1 MCIDRYWK
9 GRDMN
14 PVLQT
19 YYKDDKEEK
28 YQQQREALSRLH
40 GGAKSRRLPLSI
52 RYSEGASYDI
62 VNHTEGDD
70 PEKLKTALTMQIR
83 TQNRQKKAKIEAELK
98 DRGEALYGIM
108 DARKLSRVS
117 YARYSAQLERGY
129 DPLKVELSA
138 PLAGAVP
145 RPSRPMTSWES
156 LAPGGRNNGPGP
168 ASAMDSARGSA
179 RLPLTSGRNNDS
191 DLGGG
196 MSSARSQPF
205 NSARGSGRGVP
216 SLDLTKTDFGQKVT
230 YSEPTA
236 ISPTGGNVKMSV
248 RTGGRL

>member
-1 MCIDRYWK
+1 
-9 GRDMN
+9 MN

-19 YYKDDKEEK
+19 FYKDDREEQ
-28 YQQQREALSRLH
+28 YQQQRDALSRLH

-62 VNHTEGDD
+62 INHAEGDD

-83 TQNRQKKAKIEAELK
+83 TQNRQKKAKIEAQLK
-98 DRGEALYGIM
+98 DRGEALYDTT
-108 DARKLSRVS
+108 DARKLGRVS
-117 YARYSAQLERGY
+117 YSRYSAQLERGY

-145 RPSRPMTSWES
+145 RPPRPSTSWES
-156 LAPGGRNNGPGP
+156 LASGGRNNGP
-168 ASAMDSARGSA
+168 ASAMDSARDSA
-179 RLPLTSGRNNDS
+179 RLPPTSGRNNNS
-191 DLGGG
+191 DLGGA
-196 MSSARSQPF
+196 MASNRSPF
-205 NSARGSGRGVP
+205 NSAGGSGRGVP

-236 ISPTGGNVKMSV
+236 LSPTGGNVKMSV